1 MRFRINAILG
11 SEPDQLRWSEAD
23 AEELLGLLKAYK
35 HVLEI
40 EQQNIAQLEAS
51 PRNSTWKCQP
61 QGCMKSLFESTEE
74 VLLSKEIE
82 HKTRRTQKLKQDFE
96 KGNSIMIK
104 PFPSKN

>member
-1 MRFRINAILG
+1 MSDFKDWQSDALINIQRFLDKYSSNSTTHLPLVDVMRFRINAILG

-51 PRNSTWKCQP
+51 LETQLGSA
-61 QGCMKSLFESTEE
+61 SL
-74 VLLSKEIE
+74 
-82 HKTRRTQKLKQDFE
+82 R
-96 KGNSIMIK
+96 GA
-104 PFPSKN
+104 

>member
-1 MRFRINAILG
+1 MNDIKDWQSDALINIQRFLDKYSSNSKTHLPLVDVIRFRINAILG

-51 PRNSTWKCQP
+51 LETQLGSA
-61 QGCMKSLFESTEE
+61 SL
-74 VLLSKEIE
+74 
-82 HKTRRTQKLKQDFE
+82 R
-96 KGNSIMIK
+96 GA
-104 PFPSKN
+104 

>member
-1 MRFRINAILG
+1 MSDIKDWQSDALINIQRFLDKYSSNSKTHLPLVDVIRFRINAILG

-51 PRNSTWKCQP
+51 LETQLGSA
-61 QGCMKSLFESTEE
+61 SL
-74 VLLSKEIE
+74 
-82 HKTRRTQKLKQDFE
+82 R
-96 KGNSIMIK
+96 GA
-104 PFPSKN
+104 

>member
-1 MRFRINAILG
+1 MSDIKDWQSDALINIQRFLDKYSSNNTTHLPLVDVIRFRINAILG

-51 PRNSTWKCQP
+51 LETQLGSA
-61 QGCMKSLFESTEE
+61 SL
-74 VLLSKEIE
+74 
-82 HKTRRTQKLKQDFE
+82 R
-96 KGNSIMIK
+96 GA
-104 PFPSKN
+104 

>member
-1 MRFRINAILG
+1 MSDINDWQSDALINIQRFLDKYSSNSTTHLPLVDVMRFRINAILG

-51 PRNSTWKCQP
+51 LETQLGSA
-61 QGCMKSLFESTEE
+61 SL
-74 VLLSKEIE
+74 
-82 HKTRRTQKLKQDFE
+82 R
-96 KGNSIMIK
+96 GA
-104 PFPSKN
+104 